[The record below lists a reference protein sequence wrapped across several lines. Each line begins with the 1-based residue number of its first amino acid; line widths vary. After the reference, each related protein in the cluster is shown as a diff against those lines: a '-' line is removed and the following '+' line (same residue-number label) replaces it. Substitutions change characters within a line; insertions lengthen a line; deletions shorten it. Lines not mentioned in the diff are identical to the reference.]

1 MQKSTELVTAL
12 LHVFLLWGPH
22 SGSSAQATWACVRR
36 EIIRYKLIPRAIAY
50 YTGEAAED
58 EEGDD
63 EDDYDDEDEDD
74 EEARGPGALIQGL
87 PAARVSIGCA
97 G

>member
-1 MQKSTELVTAL
+1 M
-12 LHVFLLWGPH
+12 
-22 SGSSAQATWACVRR
+22 RR

-63 EDDYDDEDEDD
+63 EDDYDDEDDDD
-74 EEARGPGALIQGL
+74 EEARSPGALLKGL
-87 PAARVSIGCA
+87 PAVGYSTKSAW
-97 G
+97 

>member
-1 MQKSTELVTAL
+1 MVVHHLVL
-12 LHVFLLWGPH
+12 SIDFLRVYQLEWT
-22 SGSSAQATWACVRR
+22 GSARR

-74 EEARGPGALIQGL
+74 EEARGPGALAQGL
-87 PAARVSIGCA
+87 PAAR
-97 G
+97 